1 VSCAKSNRSQQ
12 TSPKVKSKLNINL
25 KEMKTVS
32 ERSARI
38 MEVRQLLLHHRQAF
52 ATMPLAQQV
61 VEDYLEK
68 TQRLQKQINK
78 LVQPFSH
85 TYVDRIQMRN
95 DYMNHLQQLVSLGQ
109 LLASRNADLQQQ
121 TIFKSFHHRL
131 METSAYR
138 ALAIGSKTHQLLSPL
153 CGQLEQLGSGQADL
167 DLLAHQMQAYQQS
180 INSAEKQA
188 AMRRALNNEIRAL
201 IVSCNAL
208 LREELDKLIHHHREL
223 QPLLYQSY
231 QQIRKPKRRRSNAN
245 KAKTQHHEPVRQEPL
260 QQAKQTI
267 TPATNS
273 ETSLSKERQST
284 NACAIALTAIQ
295 NQCAEHS
302 ADGLIQK
309 QLSERKRHTE
319 PHPPLNSHKLKQ
331 TQHPPEWEALIR
343 RLWLS

>member
-1 VSCAKSNRSQQ
+1 
-12 TSPKVKSKLNINL
+12 
-25 KEMKTVS
+25 MKTVS

-52 ATMPLAQQV
+52 AAMPLAQQV

-85 TYVDRIQMRN
+85 TYVDRIQMRK
-95 DYMNHLQQLVSLGQ
+95 DYMNHLQLLIGLGQ

-153 CGQLEQLGSGQADL
+153 CAQLEQLGSGQADL
-167 DLLAHQMQAYQQS
+167 DQLAQLMQAYQQS
-180 INSAEKQA
+180 ISTAEKQA
-188 AMRRALNNEIRAL
+188 AIRRALNSEIRAL
-201 IVSCNAL
+201 IVNCNAL
-208 LREELDKLIHHHREL
+208 LREELDKLIHHHRKL

-231 QQIRKPKRRRSNAN
+231 QQIRKPKRRRSNAI
-245 KAKTQHHEPVRQEPL
+245 KAKTQQNEPFRQEPL
-260 QQAKQTI
+260 QPAKQTI
-267 TPATNS
+267 TPAINV
-273 ETSLSKERQST
+273 ETSQPQERQST
-284 NACAIALTAIQ
+284 NACPIASTA
-295 NQCAEHS
+295 NQKQSTEHS
-302 ADGLIQK
+302 ANDVLRK
-309 QLSERKRHTE
+309 QLSEMKRHAE
-319 PHPPLNSHKLKQ
+319 PHPPQRNHKLQ
-331 TQHPPEWEALIR
+331 QSLPPPEWEALLR